1 MDPLSAEHTAATARA
16 LADDV
21 LAGAA
26 RLGPVRLL
34 CIDGPAGSGKTTT
47 AEAVAAALRARGT
60 TVAVV
65 HLDDLYEGWSGL
77 EGTLW
82 PRLAAQVLEPLRRGR
97 PGRFQRY
104 DWLAERFDDWV
115 DVPVAAVL
123 VLEGCGSARLT
134 ADPVATLRVWVEA
147 SPAERLARGLAR
159 DGTAMRGHWEDWMR
173 RETRHFAHERTA
185 ERADVRLDGCGR
197 MTR

>member
-1 MDPLSAEHTAATARA
+1 MDPLSAERTAVTARA

-21 LAGAA
+21 LGGAA

-34 CIDGPAGSGKTTT
+34 CVDGPAGSGKTTT

-60 TVAVV
+60 SVALV
-65 HLDDLYEGWSGL
+65 HLDDLYDGWSGL

-104 DWLAERFDDWV
+104 DWGAARFDDWV
-115 DVPVAAVL
+115 DVPVNRVL
-123 VLEGCGSARLT
+123 VLEGCGSARRA

-147 SPAERLARGLAR
+147 PPAERLARGLAR

-173 RETRHFAHERTA
+173 GESLHFARERTA

>member
-1 MDPLSAEHTAATARA
+1 MGTLTSADGASAARA

-47 AEAVAAALRARGT
+47 AAAVAAVLRARGR
-60 TVAVV
+60 TVTVV

-97 PGRFQRY
+97 RGRFQRY
-104 DWLAERFDDWV
+104 DWVAHRFAEWV
-115 DVPVAAVL
+115 EVPVPTVL
-123 VLEGCGSARLT
+123 VLEGCGSARRE
-134 ADPVATLRVWVEA
+134 ADAVATLRVWVEA
-147 SPAERLARGLAR
+147 PPAERLARGLAR

-173 RETRHFAHERTA
+173 REAVHFAHERTA